1 MSGLKLK
8 TRGEL
13 WLAAG
18 MRRFYATFARR
29 LEQGPAPDFRS
40 HDMGGWT
47 PLDQV
52 VTCAGR
58 RRRAC
63 SPTAGGTP
71 TTRPMCA
78 KSGSA

>member
-29 LEQGPAPDFRS
+29 LEKGPAPDFRS
-40 HDMGGWT
+40 HDIGPAAPVPVST
-47 PLDQV
+47 PIPASSGPIGMA
-52 VTCAGR
+52 TRCR
-58 RRRAC
+58 C
-63 SPTAGGTP
+63 SYSAAS
-71 TTRPMCA
+71 TTGPA
-78 KSGSA
+78 

>member
-29 LEQGPAPDFRS
+29 LEKGPAPDFRS
-40 HDMGGWT
+40 HDIG
-47 PLDQV
+47 PAAPV
-52 VTCAGR
+52 P
-58 RRRAC
+58 
-63 SPTAGGTP
+63 SPRPFPHHLGLLEWRLGAPAHTALL
-71 TTRPMCA
+71 
-78 KSGSA
+78 

>member
-29 LEQGPAPDFRS
+29 LEQGPAPDFAAAMTS
-40 HDMGGWT
+40 G
-47 PLDQV
+47 L
-52 VTCAGR
+52 R
-58 RRRAC
+58 RPCPSPRPYPASSGPTGMATRCRC
-63 SPTAGGTP
+63 SYSAAL
-71 TTRPMCA
+71 TTGPA
-78 KSGSA
+78 

>member
-29 LEQGPAPDFRS
+29 LE
-40 HDMGGWT
+40 
-47 PLDQV
+47 
-52 VTCAGR
+52 
-58 RRRAC
+58 
-63 SPTAGGTP
+63 
-71 TTRPMCA
+71 
-78 KSGSA
+78 